1 MSSTRSRTSQ
11 TIVLVGLMGSG
22 KSSIGRRLAERL
34 GLPFVDADAE
44 IEAAAGC
51 SIEDYFERYGEEEFR
66 RGERRVM
73 QRLLDGPVHVL
84 STGGGA
90 FIDPETRAAIGQSGI
105 SVWLRAD
112 LTTLLDRV
120 ARRNDRPLLKD
131 GNPEEILKSLMDER
145 YPIYAEAD
153 ITVDSTDGPPRITV
167 DRVTDALDAFIA
179 ARADKADEAD
189 QAERSDGGAP

>member
-1 MSSTRSRTSQ
+1 MSGRRQ
-11 TIVLVGLMGSG
+11 KIPRTIVLVGLMGSG

-34 GLPFVDADAE
+34 GLSFVDADAE

-51 SIEDYFERYGEEEFR
+51 SIEDFFERYGEEEFR

-73 QRLLDGPVHVL
+73 KRLLDAPVHVL

-90 FIDPETRAAIGQSGI
+90 FIDEENRETIRQRGI

-112 LTTLLDRV
+112 ITTLLDRV
-120 ARRNDRPLLKD
+120 TRRNDRPLLKKGD
-131 GNPEEILKSLMDER
+131 PREILERLMSER
-145 YPIYAEAD
+145 YPVYADAD

-167 DRVTDALDAFIA
+167 DRVAEALDLYLENAGSGDA
-179 ARADKADEAD
+179 ADASA
-189 QAERSDGGAP
+189 